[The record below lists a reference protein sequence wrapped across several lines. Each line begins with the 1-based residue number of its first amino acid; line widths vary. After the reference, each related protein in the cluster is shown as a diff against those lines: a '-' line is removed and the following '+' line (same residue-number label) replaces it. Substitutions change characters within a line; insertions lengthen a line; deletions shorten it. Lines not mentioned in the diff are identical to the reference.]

1 MGGSERAS
9 HRTVSEQEAGTTRAE
24 EGEQEGTVRSLRACS
39 LAKESAVPRASQSR
53 DNVGQGQAFQELGS
67 CLPFTSLSIPGDTTT
82 LLDTGLTR
90 LTSNSGWRLDHVLVR
105 EVITVPGYACTF

>member
-1 MGGSERAS
+1 MGVRGHHTGQSASERLA
-9 HRTVSEQEAGTTRAE
+9 RPEQRKVSRREQ
-24 EGEQEGTVRSLRACS
+24 VRSLRACS

-105 EVITVPGYACTF
+105 GS